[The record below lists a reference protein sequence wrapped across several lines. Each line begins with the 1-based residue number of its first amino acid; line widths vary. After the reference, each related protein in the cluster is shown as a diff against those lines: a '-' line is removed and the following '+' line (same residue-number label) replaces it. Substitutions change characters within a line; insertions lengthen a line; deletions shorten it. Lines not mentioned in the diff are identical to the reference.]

1 VTTYRA
7 PVPVEGGVAV
17 FADAHLGQA
26 PRDGDDFL
34 AALSDVSRRGF
45 RTAVLLGDIFHVFIG
60 DAKFETPLV
69 RRVLDGWRA
78 LAADGV
84 ALRYVEGNRD
94 FFLEGTPYVSS
105 FATYGET
112 DGLSV
117 GGATYAFVHGDRVN
131 TRDLPYR
138 FWRVLSKNPVSRAA
152 MKVIPGPLARA
163 IVSETETRLYRT
175 NFRHKSY
182 LPEEA
187 LLAEARRARAAGY
200 GRLLVGH
207 FHVDRVVSSGE
218 TVAQVLPAWLEERR
232 HAEIGPD
239 GVLVL
244 VEEPGAER
252 AVKRPAAD
260 AATTP

>member
-1 VTTYRA
+1 
-7 PVPVEGGVAV
+7 
-17 FADAHLGQA
+17 
-26 PRDGDDFL
+26 
-34 AALSDVSRRGF
+34 
-45 RTAVLLGDIFHVFIG
+45 
-60 DAKFETPLV
+60 
-69 RRVLDGWRA
+69 
-78 LAADGV
+78 
-84 ALRYVEGNRD
+84 
-94 FFLEGTPYVSS
+94 
-105 FATYGET
+105 
-112 DGLSV
+112 
-117 GGATYAFVHGDRVN
+117 
-131 TRDLPYR
+131 
-138 FWRVLSKNPVSRAA
+138 
-152 MKVIPGPLARA
+152 MKVMPGPLARA

-232 HAEIGPD
+232 HAEIGRD
-239 GVLVL
+239 GALVL

-252 AVKRPAAD
+252 GVKRPAAN